1 MYLIVDFAKQNNDQE
16 KKRLID
22 PRDMVVGAGEGALG
36 GIAVTNLERNVLH
49 APKGRKIGASLK
61 AAGGDIAESFK
72 KGNRMKTAKEAAL
85 AAGIGA
91 VTTGIVGAGTNV
103 IGKAF
108 QKKPKYTT
116 GTDT

>member
-1 MYLIVDFAKQNNDQE
+1 MYLLVDFKKE
-16 KKRLID
+16 KEEGEKVID

-49 APKGRKIGASLK
+49 APKGQGIGTSLK
-61 AAGGDIAESFK
+61 RAGADIKDSFK
-72 KGNRMKTAKEAAL
+72 KGNRAKTAKEAAL

-103 IGKAF
+103 VGRAF
-108 QKKPKYTT
+108 QKKQKYTT
-116 GTDT
+116 DN